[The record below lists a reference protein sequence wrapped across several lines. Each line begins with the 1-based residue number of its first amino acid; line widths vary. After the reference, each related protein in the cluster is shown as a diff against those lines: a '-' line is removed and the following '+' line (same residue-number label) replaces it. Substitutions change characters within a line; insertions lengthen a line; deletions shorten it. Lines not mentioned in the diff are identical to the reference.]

1 MMKIFDISIPISP
14 SLPVWPGDP
23 PVDIQQVAKITS
35 GDSANVSHISMGV
48 HCGTH
53 IDAPKHFID
62 TGKSIDQIPLEKL
75 IGEVLVM
82 EIDSAENVI
91 SERVLTQHPKQTLL
105 ETASKVIFRTRNSSL
120 WSEYPHTFQED
131 YVGIDTTGA
140 LYLSQF
146 HFDLIG
152 IDYLSIAPY
161 HETLSPHQILLAA
174 EIVLLEGLNLSEVP
188 TGVYELYCLPL
199 KIPGCEGSPARVV
212 LVDQSG

>member
-1 MMKIFDISIPISP
+1 MKIFDISIPITP
-14 SLPVWPGDP
+14 SMPVWPGDP
-23 PVDIQQVAKITS
+23 PVDIQQIANITS
-35 GDSANVSHISMGV
+35 GDSANVSWISMGV

-62 TGKSIDQIPLEKL
+62 TGKTIDQIPLEKL

-82 EIDSAENVI
+82 DIDSTENVI
-91 SERVLTQHPKQTLL
+91 SDRVLSQHPKRAFL

-120 WSEYPHTFQED
+120 WAEYPYIFQED
-131 YVGIDTTGA
+131 YVGINTAGA

-146 HFDLIG
+146 HLDLIG

-161 HETLSPHQILLAA
+161 QETLQPHQILLADD
-174 EIVLLEGLNLSEVP
+174 IVLLEGLNLSEVP
-188 TGVYELYCLPL
+188 GGVYDLYCLPL
-199 KIPGCEGSPARVV
+199 RIPGCEGSPARVV